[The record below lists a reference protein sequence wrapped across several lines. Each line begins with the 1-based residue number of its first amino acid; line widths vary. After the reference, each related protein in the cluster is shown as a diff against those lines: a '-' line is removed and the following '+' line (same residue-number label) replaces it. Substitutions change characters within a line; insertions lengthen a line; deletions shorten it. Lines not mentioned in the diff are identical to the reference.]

1 MRILVIGGTVFL
13 GRSIVESAIERGHEV
28 TLFNRGRSDP
38 SAFPSVEH
46 IVGDRDG
53 DIGSIAGGS
62 WDVVIDTCGY
72 LPRVVRAS
80 AELKVAPWYVF
91 VSSISAYAEMD
102 EAGIEEDAPLGVLD
116 DPRIE
121 EVNGATYGPLK
132 AACEKAVQD
141 IYVDQATVVRP
152 GLIVGPRD
160 PTDRFTYWPRR
171 ISEGGRILAPAPPD
185 RQVQFIDVRD
195 LGEWI
200 VHVAENH
207 LNGTFNATG
216 PVPPL
221 TMADLINSCLRSIQ
235 SDDADEQEIVWV
247 AEAHLL
253 DHEVGPW
260 MELPLWMPTTAI
272 GMRGTM
278 SADVSKAV
286 AAGLKFRPT
295 DETVA
300 DTFTWD
306 RERGMPVL
314 GAGLDR
320 AKEAAVLSAWR
331 ETVR

>member
-1 MRILVIGGTVFL
+1 MRILVIGGTIFL
-13 GRSIVESAIERGHEV
+13 GRSIVESAIERSHEV

-38 SAFPSVEH
+38 SAFPSAEH

-53 DIGSIAGGS
+53 DIRSIAGRS

-80 AELKVAPWYVF
+80 AGLKVAPWYVF

-102 EAGIEEDAPLGVLD
+102 RAGIDEDSPLGVLD
-116 DPRIE
+116 DPEIE

-141 IYVDQATVVRP
+141 IYSDQATIVRP

-171 ISEGGRILAPAPPD
+171 ISEGGRILASAPPD

-195 LGEWI
+195 LGGWM
-200 VHVAENH
+200 VQVAENH
-207 LNGTFNATG
+207 LTGTFNATG

-221 TMADLINSCLRSIQ
+221 TMADLINSCLRSVQ
-235 SDDADEQEIVWV
+235 PDGVDEQEIVWV
-247 AEAHLL
+247 AEEHLL
-253 DHEVGPW
+253 AHEVGPW
-260 MELPLWMPTTAI
+260 MELPLWIPTTAI

-278 SADVSKAV
+278 SADVSKSV

-300 DTFTWD
+300 DTLTWD
-306 RERGMPVL
+306 RERGLPPL
-314 GAGLDR
+314 SAGLDR
-320 AKEAAVLSAWR
+320 AKETAVLRAWR
-331 ETVR
+331 ETLR